1 LSTTGRTSAGF
12 TYDEVTWLYVDPAR
26 RYRRGIGRAL
36 QGVVLRSRAGNE
48 QFFVTSHVLLYSN

>member
-1 LSTTGRTSAGF
+1 M
-12 TYDEVTWLYVDPAR
+12 YDEVTWLYVDPAR